1 MNPEFKVMLEQAQ
14 DRYLKTEQLAQL
26 ETYVGSIPD
35 RVTLYR
41 LLRDRE
47 LPILELVAFKL
58 EADLTDAE
66 SKQLENSIKYLS
78 LLLRYGAMA
87 MLMQDLS
94 LVKHRL
100 LDWVNQIVTLQDNRE
115 IYQQAQTLLEQALT
129 KELSRPQLDL
139 LKPFLPH
146 LS

>member
-14 DRYLKTEQLAQL
+14 DRYLKAEQLSQFQN
-26 ETYVGSIPD
+26 YVDSLSD

-47 LPILELVAFKL
+47 LPILELVGFKL
-58 EADLTDAE
+58 EAELTNVE
-66 SKQLENSIKYLS
+66 TKQLENSIKYLS

-87 MLMQDLS
+87 MLMQDPD

-100 LDWVNQIVTLQDNRE
+100 LNWVNQIVSLQDCRE
-115 IYQQAQTLLEQALT
+115 IYQQAQTLLEQALA
-129 KELSRPQLDL
+129 KELNRQQLEL
-139 LKPFLPH
+139 LKSFLPG
-146 LS
+146 LA